1 MQLSVEIEQRR
12 FRDDL
17 FYRLNVVP
25 VSLPPLS
32 ERRDDIPPL
41 VEHYLTRYAA
51 DQRVPSPEIAADA
64 MAALQA
70 YEWPGN
76 VRQLRNVIERT
87 MILAHGDRIGRIDVD
102 MLPPEVT
109 GGGAGE
115 GVRSEERRGGKACV
129 GTCRC
134 GWSPGN

>member
-1 MQLSVEIEQRR
+1 MIRR
-12 FRDDL
+12 PPRSTRTDTLFPYTTLFRS
-17 FYRLNVVP
+17 LNVVP

-87 MILAHGDRIGRIDVD
+87 MILAPGDRIGRIDVD
-102 MLPPEVT
+102 MLPHEVT
-109 GGGAGE
+109 GELGRATW
-115 GVRSEERRGGKACV
+115 RERV
-129 GTCRC
+129 
-134 GWSPGN
+134 WQ

>member
-1 MQLSVEIEQRR
+1 MRISDWSSDVCSSDLQLSVEIEQRR
-12 FRDDL
+12 FREDL

-87 MILAHGDRIGRIDVD
+87 MILADRKSV
-102 MLPPEVT
+102 V
-109 GGGAGE
+109 
-115 GVRSEERRGGKACV
+115 
-129 GTCRC
+129 
-134 GWSPGN
+134 

>member
-1 MQLSVEIEQRR
+1 MRISDWSSDVCSSDLQLSVEIEQRR
-12 FRDDL
+12 FREDL

-87 MILAHGDRIGRIDVD
+87 MILAPGNRIGRIDVD

-109 GGGAGE
+109 GGGD
-115 GVRSEERRGGKACV
+115 RQSKRRTQV
-129 GTCRC
+129 
-134 GWSPGN
+134 